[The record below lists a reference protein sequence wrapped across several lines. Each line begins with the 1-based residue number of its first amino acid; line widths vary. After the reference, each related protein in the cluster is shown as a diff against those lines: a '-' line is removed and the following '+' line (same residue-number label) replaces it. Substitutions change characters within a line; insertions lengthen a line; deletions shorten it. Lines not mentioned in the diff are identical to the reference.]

1 MLIVCPSCTTAY
13 RIELSTLGAAGRTV
27 RCARCRATWFAS
39 VEALVPATLAL
50 PAVLESPPPPQ
61 TAPDERDET
70 ELAQPKSVDVE
81 APSGDGASV
90 TIDHSPP
97 LVPVEE

>member
-39 VEALVPATLAL
+39 VEAMAPATLAL
-50 PAVLESPPPPQ
+50 PAVQEGFGPPQ
-61 TAPDERDET
+61 AVAEEPGEPDHAPQESAV
-70 ELAQPKSVDVE
+70 AQAASGE
-81 APSGDGASV
+81 AASV

-97 LVPVEE
+97 LVPA